1 MASSMCAMIASA
13 ARWVEPVAHPHYL
26 GLDAYPTAA

>member
-1 MASSMCAMIASA
+1 MIASA
-13 ARWVEPVAHPHYL
+13 ARWVEPVAHPEYL